1 MFSMYFINEAMK
13 TSARL
18 KRMDSNF
25 DISSAD
31 LGKYHEVFIKG
42 KPLLCYAREATLK
55 TEENERL
62 LHHLLLDS
70 EP

>member
-1 MFSMYFINEAMK
+1 MYFINEAMK

-25 DISSAD
+25 DIGSAD
-31 LGKYHEVFIKG
+31 LGKSHEVFIKG
-42 KPLLCYAREATLK
+42 KLHFYVMQERPPSKLEK
-55 TEENERL
+55 ENKCL
-62 LHHLLLDS
+62 FHHLLLDS